1 MHRLA
6 QLSLTNRALIAL
18 VTITIA
24 FFGVMSMTSLKQEL
38 IPSISLP
45 QVTVVTT
52 YPGAS
57 PEIVDGDVT
66 GPIES
71 ALQGL
76 QGLEETTTV
85 SSAGSSMVFA
95 SFTYG
100 TDIVYAEQRIQ
111 QALNRIDGQLP
122 EDAESSVMSGGI
134 DDLPVIQLAVTGGDP
149 IAVAEHLRVES
160 IGELRSL
167 EGVRAVDLY
176 GDRSERI
183 TITPDTEA
191 LVANGL
197 TMQSITD
204 TIENAGVLVPAGQIT
219 ENGETLTVQAGHVLE
234 QVDDL
239 AEMPVL
245 GAEVGADGEVVTIE
259 SVADVVRDYEP
270 VSSISRVNG
279 EDALTLSITKRPDAN
294 TVEVSE
300 TVVAALPD
308 IEEEISA
315 AVGEDVSIIVG
326 VDQAPFIVQSIDT
339 LVNEGLLGLL
349 FAVIVIFVFLLSI
362 RATIITAISIPTSLL
377 VTFIGLQFAGYSL
390 NMLTLGAL
398 TIAIGRVVDDSIVVV
413 ENIRRHLSLRPTA
426 ALRGRERVTVIA
438 EAVREVAAA
447 VTASTISTVAV
458 YVPIMFVADITG
470 ELFRPFAFT
479 SGLAMIASLFVS
491 LTIVP
496 VLGYWFMGGS
506 KVRGQVPAMAAT
518 GKHSAAV
525 EAPVTEEAVAEAAAV
540 VDADADAATALGT
553 DARAGDVSDVR
564 DAKPVISNSYAHVTV
579 AEREAALEQAE
590 SEPRNWLQRAFEPVL
605 GGVIRRPWATLA
617 GAVVVLLGTVA
628 ITPLLTTNFLGS
640 AGQNTFSISQE
651 MPANASIEVLSAE
664 AAEVEAVL
672 DDYEEI
678 ELVQLSYGSDPL
690 LAMFGGGASTAQFS
704 ITVDPDA
711 NADALQADLV
721 KVFEAREDL
730 GEVTVGY
737 SGGGFTD
744 EVTVRVSAPD
754 LEMLADAEAL
764 VVPAIAGVEEVTQA
778 VSDLDETRPFVRL
791 DIDQAAAA
799 GYGLSEV
806 AIGGQIAQALQP
818 IRVGQVM
825 LDGQSMS
832 IYFEGGEEP
841 PQSVAELEDLE
852 IQVGPTTVPLSELA
866 EIELVDG
873 PVAINASSG
882 TTYVD
887 IAVSTDSADL
897 GGLSAAI
904 EEALAVVELPVGA
917 SAELAGTAADQ
928 QAAFEQLGLALLA
941 AILIVYIVMVATFKS
956 LLQPFLLLISIPFAA
971 TGAILLQVAS
981 GIPLGVASLIGV
993 LMLIGIVV
1001 TNAIVLVDLVNQYR
1015 ARGLTVREATF
1026 AGGSRRVRPII
1037 MTALATILALVPM
1050 AIGMTGQGGFISQP
1064 MAIVVI
1070 GGLLS
1075 STLLTLIVLPALYV
1089 VVEGALEK
1097 QAARRDQRN
1106 EEKLRESGL
1115 VE

>member
-24 FFGVMSMTSLKQEL
+24 FFGVTSMTSLKQEL

-45 QVTVVTT
+45 QVSVITT

-57 PEIVDGDVT
+57 PEIVDSDVT

-122 EDAESSVMSGGI
+122 EDADSSVMSGGV

-149 IAVAEHLRVES
+149 IEVAEYLRVETV
-160 IGELRSL
+160 GELRSL

-183 TITPDTEA
+183 TITPDMES

-197 TMQSITD
+197 SMDAITD
-204 TIENAGVLVPAGQIT
+204 TLDNAGVLVPAGQIT
-219 ENGETLTVQAGHVLE
+219 EDGETLTVQAGHVLE
-234 QVDDL
+234 SVDDL

-245 GAEVGADGEVVTIE
+245 GAELGADGEVVTLAD
-259 SVADVVRDYEP
+259 VADVERNYAP
-270 VSSISRVNG
+270 VASISRVNG

-308 IEEEISA
+308 LEEELSA
-315 AVGEDVSIIVG
+315 ATGDDISIIVG

-349 FAVIVIFVFLLSI
+349 FAVLVIFVFLLSI

-413 ENIRRHLSLRPTA
+413 ENIRRHLSLHPTA
-426 ALRGRERVTVIA
+426 ALRGRERVGVIA
-438 EAVREVAAA
+438 EAVREVASA

-479 SGLAMIASLFVS
+479 SALAMIASLIVS

-506 KVRGQVPAMAAT
+506 KVRGLVPAMSGA
-518 GKHSAAV
+518 GKHAAETDESV
-525 EAPVTEEAVAEAAAV
+525 GLDAAAEEQS
-540 VDADADAATALGT
+540 APEYFSTA
-553 DARAGDVSDVR
+553 
-564 DAKPVISNSYAHVTV
+564 YAHVTM

-590 SEPRNWLQRAFEPVL
+590 AEPRNWLQRIFEPVL
-605 GGVIRRPWATLA
+605 GGVIRHPWATLA
-617 GAVVVLLGTVA
+617 GALLVLIGTGATV
-628 ITPLLTTNFLGS
+628 PLLTTNFLGS
-640 AGQNTFSISQE
+640 AGQNTFTISQE
-651 MPANASIEVLSAE
+651 LSANASIEVMSDE

-672 DDYEEI
+672 DEYEEI

-704 ITVDPDA
+704 ITVDPAAD
-711 NADALQADLV
+711 ADALQAELV

-737 SGGGFTD
+737 AGGGFTD

-754 LEMLADAEAL
+754 LEVLAEAEAL
-764 VVPAIAGVEEVTQA
+764 VVPAIAGVENVTQA

-791 DIDQAAAA
+791 DIDQATAASM
-799 GYGLSEV
+799 GLSEV

-818 IRVGQVM
+818 IQVGQVM
-825 LDGQSMS
+825 LDGQAMN

-841 PQSVAELEDLE
+841 PTSVAELEDLQ
-852 IQVGPTTVPLSELA
+852 IQVGASTVPLSDLA
-866 EIELVDG
+866 EIEVVDG

-882 TTYVD
+882 TPYVD
-887 IAVSTDSADL
+887 ISVSTDSADL

-904 EEALAVVELPVGA
+904 EDALADVELPVGA

-928 QAAFEQLGLALLA
+928 QAAFAQLGLALLA

-1015 ARGLTVREATF
+1015 GRGLTVREATF

-1050 AIGMTGQGGFISQP
+1050 AIGITGHGGFISQP

-1075 STLLTLIVLPALYV
+1075 STLLTLVVLPALYV
-1089 VVEGALEK
+1089 VVEGALERR
-1097 QAARRDQRN
+1097 ARRRTERN
-1106 EEKLRESGL
+1106 EARLRESGL

>member
-6 QLSLTNRALIAL
+6 RLSLTNRALIAL
-18 VTITIA
+18 ITVTIA
-24 FFGVMSMTSLKQEL
+24 FFGVTSMTSLKQEL

-45 QVTVVTT
+45 QVSVITT

-57 PEIVDGDVT
+57 PEIVDNDVT

-122 EDAESSVMSGGI
+122 EDSDSSVMSGGV
-134 DDLPVIQLAVTGGDP
+134 DDLPVIQLAVTGGDA
-149 IAVAEHLRVES
+149 IAVAEHLRVET

-183 TITPDTEA
+183 TITPDQEA
-191 LVANGL
+191 LAANGL
-197 TMQSITD
+197 TIESITD
-204 TIENAGVLVPAGQIT
+204 TLENAGVLVPAGQIT
-219 ENGETLTVQAGHVLE
+219 EGGETLTVQAGHVVE
-234 QVDDL
+234 DVADL

-245 GAEVGADGEVVTIE
+245 GAEVPESGDVVTLDT
-259 SVADVVRDYEP
+259 VADLERNYDP
-270 VSSISRVNG
+270 IDSISRVNG

-294 TVEVSE
+294 TVEVSDA
-300 TVVAALPD
+300 VVAALPEL
-308 IEEEISA
+308 EEELSA
-315 AVGEDVSIIVG
+315 AVGEDVQIVVG

-349 FAVIVIFVFLLSI
+349 FAVIVIFVFLLSF

-413 ENIRRHLSLRPTA
+413 ENIRRHLSLHPTA
-426 ALRGRERVTVIA
+426 SLRGRERVEVISD
-438 EAVREVAAA
+438 AVREVASA

-479 SGLAMIASLFVS
+479 SALAMIASLLVS

-496 VLGYWFMGGS
+496 VLAYWFMGGS
-506 KVRGQVPAMAAT
+506 KVRGQVPAIGGA
-518 GKHSAAV
+518 GKHAAPVEEHTGGIEVDEPVEVASTRSTGEAAV
-525 EAPVTEEAVAEAAAV
+525 ASTNSTTEPEYVS
-540 VDADADAATALGT
+540 TA
-553 DARAGDVSDVR
+553 
-564 DAKPVISNSYAHVTV
+564 YAHVTV
-579 AEREAALEQAE
+579 AERDAALEQAE
-590 SEPRNWLQRAFEPVL
+590 SEPRNWLQRIFEPIL
-605 GGVIRRPWATLA
+605 GWVIRRPWATLA
-617 GAVVVLLGTVA
+617 GALVVLIGTGAMV
-628 ITPLLTTNFLGS
+628 PLLTTNFLGS
-640 AGQNTFSISQE
+640 AGQNTFQLSQE
-651 MPANASIEVLSAE
+651 LPANASIDVLSDE
-664 AAEVEAVL
+664 AAKVESVL
-672 DDYEEI
+672 DEYDEI
-678 ELVQLSYGSDPL
+678 ELVQLSYGSDPFS
-690 LAMFGGGASTAQFS
+690 AMFGGGSNSAQFS
-704 ITVDPDA
+704 VTVDPDA
-711 NADALQADLV
+711 DADALQAELV
-721 KVFEAREDL
+721 KFFEERTDL
-730 GEVTVGY
+730 GQVTVGY
-737 SGGGFTD
+737 AGGGFSD

-754 LEMLADAEAL
+754 LEVLAEAEAL
-764 VVPAIAGVEEVTQA
+764 VMPALADTAGVTQA
-778 VSDLDETRPFVRL
+778 VSDLDETRPYVRL
-791 DIDQAAAA
+791 NIDQAEAARL
-799 GYGLSEV
+799 GLSEV

-818 IRVGQVM
+818 VQVGQVM
-825 LDGQSMS
+825 MDGQAMN
-832 IYFEGGEEP
+832 IYFEGGQEP

-852 IQVGPTTVPLSELA
+852 IQVGPTTVPLSDLA
-866 EIELVDG
+866 DIEVVDG

-882 TTYVD
+882 TPYVE
-887 IAVSTDSADL
+887 IAVSTDSEDL

-904 EEALAVVELPVGA
+904 QESLDGVELPAGA

-928 QAAFEQLGLALLA
+928 QAAFQQLGLALLA

-1001 TNAIVLVDLVNQYR
+1001 TNAIVLIDLVNQYR
-1015 ARGLTVREATF
+1015 RRGLTVREATF

-1050 AIGMTGQGGFISQP
+1050 AIGVGGHGGFISQP

-1097 QAARRDQRN
+1097 RAMKRQERN
-1106 EEKLRESGL
+1106 EQRLREEGL